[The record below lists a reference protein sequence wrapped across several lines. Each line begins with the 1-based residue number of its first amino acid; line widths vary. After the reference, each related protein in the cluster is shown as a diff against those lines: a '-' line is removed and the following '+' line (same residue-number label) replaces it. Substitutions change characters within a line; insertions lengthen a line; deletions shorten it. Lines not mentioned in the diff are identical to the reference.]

1 MASILCKLIR
11 KERGLSISV
20 EGIEHYH
27 EEARQRIL
35 TDKEMDSLKAELIMA
50 MNRGKDMIYT
60 VSAIKVILMTTARK
74 NEILTGKWS
83 NLDWERKILFQPESK
98 TGWKPI
104 YLNATVIKILKK
116 LYERPERELNDYIF
130 KGKGYVSHL
139 KSVKTAWG
147 TMLKNAGIK
156 DYCIHDLR
164 HQGASI
170 CVENGESL
178 YIVSKMLGHKSQ
190 RTTERYAYLSK
201 MPIQKATELLADVVD
216 F

>member
-1 MASILCKLIR
+1 M
-11 KERGLSISV
+11 
-20 EGIEHYH
+20 
-27 EEARQRIL
+27 

-50 MNRGKDMIYT
+50 MNRGKDMIY
-60 VSAIKVILMTTARK
+60 
-74 NEILTGKWS
+74 
-83 NLDWERKILFQPESK
+83 
-98 TGWKPI
+98 
-104 YLNATVIKILKK
+104 
-116 LYERPERELNDYIF
+116 
-130 KGKGYVSHL
+130 VSHL

-156 DYCIHDLR
+156 DYRIHDLR

-201 MPIQKATELLADVVD
+201 TPIQKATELLADVVD